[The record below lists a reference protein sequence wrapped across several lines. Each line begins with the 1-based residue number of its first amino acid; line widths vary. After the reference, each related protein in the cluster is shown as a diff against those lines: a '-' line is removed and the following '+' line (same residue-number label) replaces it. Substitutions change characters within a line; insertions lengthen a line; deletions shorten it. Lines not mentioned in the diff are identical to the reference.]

1 MNEPTASPSAVAT
14 EELPDPYHASNV
26 EHQPSDER
34 LRELSSHL
42 ETTTEYGS
50 PSYVS
55 EHRSRCA
62 DRTRNNVDS
71 SFTGEDHDVI
81 STAVEAANE
90 REMVSVDVRMGGHPA
105 HSYVCRYYV
114 EKPQARIALA
124 LTRLFPRIE
133 GEVDV
138 DDVDFATVQIPSHPD
153 VAIRVDV
160 DEGFNA
166 VLGSDYT
173 GEAKKSF
180 LRLFMYD
187 VKQDGGLGLHAGSKR
202 LRLEDEEGEREVGQI
217 FLGLSA
223 TGKSTLTAHGLGL
236 EPPEDAVML
245 QDDVCGLRSDGTVV
259 GSEPNGLYLKTLGL
273 DSDRQPEVYEAV
285 TDSSSVLENVEVD
298 EDGGVDFDG
307 ESYTRNGRAAVLRDN
322 LASAATEIDLDR
334 VDQVFFITRNPLM
347 PPIAKLSPEEAAA
360 AFVLGESI
368 ETSAG
373 DPERAGEA
381 VRVVGTNPFIVGS
394 EGKEGNRFRDLV
406 AGLDV
411 ECYVINTGSVG
422 GRDIGVAET
431 TGVLEAVARG
441 NVSWREGEGG
451 LTVVD
456 EAEGV
461 DLDGYSVSENVS
473 GHEQKLEDLR
483 EDRREY
489 LEEFDDLHPEIVDAV
504 Y

>member
-1 MNEPTASPSAVAT
+1 MSEHTAPAAD
-14 EELPDPYHASNV
+14 EDRFGLPDPREAENV
-26 EHQPSDER
+26 EYSPSDPR

-42 ETTTEYGS
+42 ETTTEFGS

-55 EHRSRCA
+55 DYRSRCA
-62 DRTRNNVDS
+62 DLTKNTVDDD
-71 SFTGEDHDVI
+71 FTQEDHGKVDEAI
-81 STAVEAANE
+81 EAARTE
-90 REMVSVDVRMGGHPA
+90 EMVCLDLRMGGHPA
-105 HSYVCRYYV
+105 HDYVCRYYV
-114 EKPQARIALA
+114 EREQARVALA
-124 LTRLFPRIE
+124 LTRLFPR
-133 GEVDV
+133 VQ
-138 DDVDFATVQIPSHPD
+138 DDVDRDEVDFLTVQIPSYD
-153 VAIRVDV
+153 DTAIRILTE
-160 DEGFNA
+160 EGLTA

-202 LRLEDEEGEREVGQI
+202 LKIDRGGEIEEVGQL

-236 EPPEDAVML
+236 EPPEEAVML

-259 GSEPNGLYLKTLGL
+259 GSEPNGLYLKTIGL
-273 DSDRQPEVYEAV
+273 DPDRQPEVYHAV
-285 TDSSSVLENVEVD
+285 TDESSVLENVDVAD
-298 EDGGVDFDG
+298 DGAVDFDG
-307 ESYTRNGRAAVLRDN
+307 DCYTTNGRAAVLRDN
-322 LASAATEIDLDR
+322 LDSAADEIDLGR

-373 DPERAGEA
+373 DPEKAGEA

-394 EGKEGNRFRDLV
+394 EGMEGNRFRDLV

-411 ECYVINTGSVG
+411 ECYVINTGTVG
-422 GRDIGVAET
+422 GRDVGVSET
-431 TGVLEAVARG
+431 TGILEAVARG
-441 NVSWREGEGG
+441 EVDWKTDDTG
-451 LTVVD
+451 LRVPRDIPGVDVD
-456 EAEGV
+456 EFAVSANV
-461 DLDGYSVSENVS
+461 DD
-473 GHEQKLEDLR
+473 HEAKVEELR
-483 EDRREY
+483 EDRRSY
-489 LEEFDDLHPEIVDAV
+489 LSGFDDLYPEIVDAV